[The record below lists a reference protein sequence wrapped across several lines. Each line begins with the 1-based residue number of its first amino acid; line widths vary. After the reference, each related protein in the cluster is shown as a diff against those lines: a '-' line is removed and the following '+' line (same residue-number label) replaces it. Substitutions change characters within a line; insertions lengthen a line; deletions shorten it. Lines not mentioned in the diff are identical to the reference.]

1 MIIYVLINLI
11 VIQKI
16 NRLSE
21 SEVKKVLTRWKPFF
35 SFWIVLNYCKNNFN
49 HNRFAIVIWAKSVNT
64 NVSRNFFR
72 RQFYNI
78 SWENLI
84 FSAGYDLVFV
94 VKKQTKLDKNDEKS
108 INSFIKDIKF
118 LLNKIK

>member
-1 MIIYVLINLI
+1 MIVYVLINLI

-35 SFWIVLNYCKNNFN
+35 SYWIVLNYSKNNLKY
-49 HNRFAIVIWAKSVNT
+49 NRFAIVIWAKSINT

-78 SWENLI
+78 SWQNLV
-84 FSAGYDLVFV
+84 FDKNYDLVFV